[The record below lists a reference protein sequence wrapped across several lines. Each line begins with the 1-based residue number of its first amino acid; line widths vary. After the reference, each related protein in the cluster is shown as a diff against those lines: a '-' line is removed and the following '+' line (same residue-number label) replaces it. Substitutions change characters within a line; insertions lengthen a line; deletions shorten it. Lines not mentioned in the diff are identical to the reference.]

1 MVDLWRW
8 RFDFLLRRRSLLS
21 RQLGGSGVYDPGVRG
36 RSMMDLCAF
45 WFLASAA
52 AFSEPVVGLERCVE
66 PGAEGPEYG
75 GPVEV
80 AF

>member
-36 RSMMDLCAF
+36 RSMMDLWRRRF
-45 WFLASAA
+45 GFFLRRPRSLSRWWA
-52 AFSEPVVGLERCVE
+52 
-66 PGAEGPEYG
+66 GAVCRPRG
-75 GPVEV
+75 
-80 AF
+80 